1 MKRRI
6 VTLLLLSFMGSAYV
20 QAETLSLAR
29 VLAQVAQ
36 THPEIHSAKSKV
48 QAAKAG
54 RVAESWLPDPEM
66 GVEFEEVPFRK
77 PSAGNAGM
85 TNYMVKQ
92 EIPFPTKL
100 TTQSL
105 ALRDQT
111 RAQESLSIGVS
122 REVLFDTKKTYYELV
137 AAQNAT
143 SAVLSMIG
151 QYKQMVNSLEGTY
164 AAPSTDKA
172 SAVGGGMGAPS
183 VSDDSMSAD
192 SGLADILMAKMK
204 RAELDAKLS
213 DLQHRRDAARARLN
227 LLMGREARAPLNVKV
242 PATKSLSIDV
252 KTLESK
258 VTLQNADLSAM
269 RHLIDKADK
278 DVSLAKQNY
287 LPDFMPEFAYN
298 QRQDMENAY
307 TLKLNLKVPLWL
319 HKNAA
324 SVRQAKTEREG
335 MAFEYRSE
343 LLNAKADLHYLWEHA
358 HRHASMLGKY
368 KNEVLPLAR
377 SAYNTAVSSY
387 QIDRGAV
394 LATTALS
401 SLINYHQAQ
410 LMYWDLWMDYM
421 IEYAMLEKLAGEDL

>member
-1 MKRRI
+1 MKRKAVI
-6 VTLLLLSFMGSAYV
+6 SLSLGILFSVSA
-20 QAETLSLAR
+20 QAETLSLER
-29 VLAQVAQ
+29 VLEQVSQ
-36 THPEIHSAKSKV
+36 THPAIRGAKAQV
-48 QAAKAG
+48 RAAKAK

-66 GVEFEEVPFRK
+66 GVEFEEVPLRQSS
-77 PSAGNAGM
+77 PGNAGM

-100 TTQSL
+100 ATKSL
-105 ALRDQT
+105 ALRDEM
-111 RAQESLSIGVS
+111 RAQESLADGVS
-122 REVLFDTKKTYYELV
+122 RGVVFETKKTYYEFV
-137 AAQNAT
+137 AAQNET
-143 SAVLSMIG
+143 SAVRAMIG
-151 QYKQMVNSLEGTY
+151 QYNQMVNSLEGTY
-164 AAPSTDKA
+164 ASPA
-172 SAVGGGMGAPS
+172 SQNQVGFGGMSGGSTPA
-183 VSDDSMSAD
+183 VSMQAE

-204 RAELDAKLS
+204 RAELDAQLS
-213 DLQHRRDAARARLN
+213 DLHHKSESARAKLN
-227 LLMGREARAPLNVKV
+227 LLMGREAGAGLTVKV
-242 PATKSLSIDV
+242 PEAKSLSIDM
-252 KTLESK
+252 KTLAQK

-278 DVSLAKQNY
+278 DVSLSKQNY

-298 QRQDMENAY
+298 QRQNMENAY

-319 HKNAA
+319 PKNAA
-324 SVRQAKTEREG
+324 SVRQAKAEREG
-335 MAFEYRSE
+335 MASEYSSE
-343 LLNAKADLHYLWEHA
+343 LLNAKADLYYLWEHA

-394 LATTALS
+394 LATTALT

-421 IEYAMLEKLAGEDL
+421 TEYAMLEKLAGQDL